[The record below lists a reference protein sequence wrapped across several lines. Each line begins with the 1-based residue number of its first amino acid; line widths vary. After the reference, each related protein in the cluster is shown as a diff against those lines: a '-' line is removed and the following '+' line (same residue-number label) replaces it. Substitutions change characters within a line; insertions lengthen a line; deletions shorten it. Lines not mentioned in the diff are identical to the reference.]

1 MTDIGC
7 TLSFPFRVAAGGG
20 TLAVVR
26 TAEDIAREALV
37 DVIETR
43 PGEEVMLPE
52 YGLRDY
58 VFAPLNAGFARRF
71 AINLRQQVDDYIPDV
86 ELLDVSVEVGDAGK
100 VGAFVRYRLR
110 GGTPRDLV
118 YPLWQLRQTSN

>member
-1 MTDIGC
+1 MNLTGS
-7 TLSFPFRVAAGGG
+7 TLSFPFRVAGGG

-26 TAEDIAREALV
+26 KAEDLAREALI

-43 PGEEVMLPE
+43 PGERKMMPE
-52 YGLRDY
+52 YGMRDY
-58 VFAPLNAGFARRF
+58 AFAPVNAGFARRF
-71 AINLRQQVDDYIPDV
+71 AVNLRQQVKDYIPGV

-100 VGAFVRYRLR
+100 VEAFVRYRLR

-118 YPLWQLRQTSN
+118 YPLWQLRRTSS

>member
-1 MTDIGC
+1 MHLTGN
-7 TLSFPFRVAAGGG
+7 TLSFPFRVAGG

-26 TAEDIAREALV
+26 KAEDIARETLI

-43 PGEEVMLPE
+43 PGERHMMPE

-58 VFAPLNAGFARRF
+58 AFAPLNAGFARRF
-71 AINLRQQVDDYIPDV
+71 EVTLRRQVDDYIPDV
-86 ELLDVSVEVGDAGK
+86 ELLAVAVEVGDNK
-100 VGAFVRYRLR
+100 IEAFIRYRLR

-118 YPLWQLRQTSN
+118 HPLWQLRQTTS

>member
-1 MTDIGC
+1 MNRTGS
-7 TLSFPFRVAAGGG
+7 TLSFPFRVTAGG
-20 TLAVVR
+20 TPAVVR
-26 TAEDIAREALV
+26 SAEDMAREALI

-52 YGLRDY
+52 YGMRDFL
-58 VFAPLNAGFARRF
+58 FAPVNAGFAQRF
-71 AINLRQQVDDYIPDV
+71 AFHLRQQVEDYIPAV
-86 ELLDVSVEVGDAGK
+86 EILSVSVEVGDAGR
-100 VGAFVRYRLR
+100 VEAFVRYRLR